1 MLEVGSDIVLPTSLS
16 IHFAC
21 NLSLESKMNNL
32 ELEKILNEKLT
43 PQLIKDYCPNGLQIE
58 GSETIKK
65 IITGVTASQALIDK
79 AVELNADALLVH
91 HGYFWKGEAEP
102 IRGMK
107 GKRVRTLIKND
118 LNLFA
123 YHLPLDI
130 HPELGNNAEL
140 ARLLEIKVEGGLEGH
155 PQSVAMFGRLKQ
167 PLTGAE
173 FAQKIASA
181 LNREP
186 LHIAPENRHKMIET
200 VGWCTGGGQD
210 YIELAAQHGLDAFIS
225 GEISERTTYSA
236 RELDIHYYAAG
247 HHATERYGIKALG
260 EWLVQQH
267 QLDVEFIDID
277 NPV

>member
-1 MLEVGSDIVLPTSLS
+1 
-16 IHFAC
+16 
-21 NLSLESKMNNL
+21 MNNL
-32 ELEKILNEKLT
+32 QLEKILNEKLQ
-43 PQLIKDYCPNGLQIE
+43 PQQIKDYSPNGLQVE
-58 GSETIKK
+58 GTPEVKRIV
-65 IITGVTASQALIDK
+65 TGVTASQALIDK

-91 HGYFWKGEAEP
+91 HGYFWKGEPEP

-107 GKRVRTLIKND
+107 GKRIRTLIKND
-118 LNLFA
+118 INLMG

-140 ARLLEIKVEGGLEGH
+140 ARLLDIEVEGGLEGH
-155 PQSVAMFGRLKQ
+155 PQSVAMFGKLRK
-167 PLTGAE
+167 PMTGAE
-173 FAQKIASA
+173 FAEKINQV

-186 LHIAPENRHKMIET
+186 LHIAPENADKMIET

-210 YIELAAQHGLDAFIS
+210 YIELAAANGLDAFIS

-236 RELDIHYYAAG
+236 REQDIHYFAAG

-260 EWLVQQH
+260 EWLTKEH
-267 QLDVEFIDID
+267 GLDVEFIDID

>member
-1 MLEVGSDIVLPTSLS
+1 
-16 IHFAC
+16 
-21 NLSLESKMNNL
+21 MNNL
-32 ELEKILNEKLT
+32 QLEKILNEKLQ
-43 PQLIKDYCPNGLQIE
+43 PQQIKDYSPNGLQVE
-58 GSETIKK
+58 GTPEVKRIV
-65 IITGVTASQALIDK
+65 TGVTASQALIDK

-91 HGYFWKGEAEP
+91 HGYFWKGEPEP

-107 GKRVRTLIKND
+107 GKRIRTLIKND
-118 LNLFA
+118 INLMG

-140 ARLLEIKVEGGLEGH
+140 ARLLDIEVEGGLEGH
-155 PQSVAMFGRLKQ
+155 PQSVAMFGKLRK
-167 PLTGAE
+167 PMTGTE
-173 FAQKIASA
+173 FAEKINQV

-186 LHIAPENRHKMIET
+186 LHIAPENADKMIET

-210 YIELAAQHGLDAFIS
+210 YIELAAANGLDAFIS

-236 RELDIHYYAAG
+236 REQDIHSFAAG

-260 EWLVQQH
+260 EWLAKEH
-267 QLDVEFIDID
+267 GLDVVFVDID